1 LRTVIESGH
10 ASNLIDG
17 LIANGFRVDGNYK
30 YMNNLRAILCSILI
44 LAIGIPSYPVPTFS
58 DDAKSAYKRGQ
69 HAESLNQYD
78 AAYDAYKQAFTL
90 RPKEPRYIDGY
101 LRMRTAAAI
110 EHVTKGRQFLENQ
123 DMEGALIEFQRAAEI
138 DSTNFVAAS
147 EARRV
152 ALLIKRKAE
161 SAEASVSEANSQL
174 AKQVENAEGPIEL
187 QPSPNTPITLRMTTT
202 ADNVY
207 KTIGKLGGINVL
219 FDLDYKPQKITIELN
234 EVMMDE
240 ALRMVALES
249 KTFWRPISPTAIFV
263 AAEGKRKELESS
275 IMKTFYLHNVST
287 PAELQEVVGS
297 LKGMLDVS
305 RIQVNA
311 THSSITLRATP
322 DQLVL
327 AEKLVSDFDKPKPEV
342 IIDVAVMQVS
352 KDRMYN
358 LGTTVP
364 TSTSIS
370 PLSSGSGAS
379 GGSLSGLVK
388 VGSLFGNSLVTPIP
402 SATFTALM
410 SDSNTKLIQN
420 PEIRALNDEKAS
432 LKIGDRVPVAT
443 GSYSP
448 GIGGGS
454 VSPLVNTQFQ
464 YLDVGVNVD
473 ITPHIHSDHE
483 VTLKMVLEISSV
495 TGTNNIGGIS
505 QPVIGQRRIEHE
517 TRLEDGE
524 VNLVGGIL
532 EDTETQSLSGYP
544 WIANIPILKYL
555 FGQENRDH
563 TQNEIVFAIT
573 PHIVRADEVTNENLR
588 SIDVGT
594 NTSIG
599 LRYKVEKPAAPENPK
614 GQTKPSDT
622 PAAPQNKTP
631 QTALPPGA
639 PTPAAAPAAKLPR
652 L

>member
-1 LRTVIESGH
+1 
-10 ASNLIDG
+10 
-17 LIANGFRVDGNYK
+17 
-30 YMNNLRAILCSILI
+30 MNNLRAILCSILI
-44 LAIGIPSYPVPTFS
+44 LAIGIPSYPVPVFS
-58 DDAKSAYKRGQ
+58 DSAKSAYKRGQ

-78 AAYDAYKQAFTL
+78 TAYDAYKQAFSMK
-90 RPKEPRYIDGY
+90 PKEPKYVDGY

-110 EHVTKGRQFLENQ
+110 EHVKKGRQFLENQ
-123 DMEGALIEFQRAAEI
+123 DLEGALIEFQRAAEI

-152 ALLIKRKAE
+152 AIFIKRKAE
-161 SAEASVSEANSQL
+161 SAETSVSEANSQL

-297 LKGMLDVS
+297 LKGMLDVA

-311 THSSITLRATP
+311 AHSAITVRATP

-327 AEKLVSDFDKPKPEV
+327 CEKLVSDFDKPKPEV

-358 LGTTVP
+358 FGTTVP
-364 TSTSIS
+364 TSTSVS
-370 PLSSGSGAS
+370 PLSSSGGGS
-379 GGSLSGLVK
+379 GSLSGLVK

-432 LKIGDRVPVAT
+432 LKIGDRVPIAT
-443 GSYSP
+443 GSFTS
-448 GIGGGS
+448 GISANSG
-454 VSPLVNTQFQ
+454 VNTQFQ

-495 TGTNNIGGIS
+495 TGENNIGGIS

-532 EDTETQSLSGYP
+532 EDTERQSLSGYP

-555 FGQENRDH
+555 FGTENRDH

-588 SIDVGT
+588 AIDVGT

-599 LRYKVEKPAAPENPK
+599 LRYKEEKPAPPENPK

-622 PAAPQNKTP
+622 QPAPQNKTP
-631 QTALPPGA
+631 QTSTPPGP
-639 PTPAAAPAAKLPR
+639 PTPPAAPAAKLPR

>member
-1 LRTVIESGH
+1 
-10 ASNLIDG
+10 
-17 LIANGFRVDGNYK
+17 
-30 YMNNLRAILCSILI
+30 MNNLRAILCSILI
-44 LAIGIPSYPVPTFS
+44 LAIGIPSYPVPAFS
-58 DDAKSAYKRGQ
+58 DSAKSAYKRGQ
-69 HAESLNQYD
+69 RAESLNQYD
-78 AAYDAYKQAFTL
+78 NAYDAYKQAFAMK
-90 RPKEPRYIDGY
+90 PKEPKYVDGY

-110 EHVTKGRQFLENQ
+110 EHVKKGRQFLENQ
-123 DMEGALIEFQRAAEI
+123 DLEGALIEFQRAAEI
-138 DSTNFVAAS
+138 DSTNFVGAS

-152 ALLIKRKAE
+152 AILIKRKAE
-161 SAEASVSEANSQL
+161 SAETSASDANSQL
-174 AKQVENAEGPIEL
+174 AKQVENAQGPIEL

-240 ALRMVALES
+240 ALKLVALES
-249 KTFWRPISPTAIFV
+249 KTFWRPISATAIFV

-297 LKGMLDVS
+297 LKGMLDVA

-311 THSSITLRATP
+311 AHSAITVRATP

-327 AEKLVSDFDKPKPEV
+327 CEKLVSDFDKPKPEV

-358 LGTTVP
+358 FGTTVP
-364 TSTSIS
+364 TSTSVS
-370 PLSSGSGAS
+370 PLSSSGGS

-432 LKIGDRVPVAT
+432 LKIGDRVPIAT
-443 GSYSP
+443 GSFTS
-448 GIGGGS
+448 GISANSG
-454 VSPLVNTQFQ
+454 VNTQFQ

-495 TGTNNIGGIS
+495 TGENNIGGIS

-532 EDTETQSLSGYP
+532 EDTERQSLSGYP

-555 FGQENRDH
+555 FGTENRDH

-588 SIDVGT
+588 AIDVGT

-599 LRYKVEKPAAPENPK
+599 LRYKEEKPATPENPK

-622 PAAPQNKTP
+622 QPAPQNKTP
-631 QTALPPGA
+631 QTSIPPGP
-639 PTPAAAPAAKLPR
+639 PTPPAAPAAKLPR

>member
-1 LRTVIESGH
+1 
-10 ASNLIDG
+10 
-17 LIANGFRVDGNYK
+17 
-30 YMNNLRAILCSILI
+30 MNNLRAILCSILV
-44 LAIGIPSYPVPTFS
+44 LAVTVTGYPVPTFS
-58 DDAKSAYKRGQ
+58 DDAKSAFKRGQ

-78 AAYDAYKQAFTL
+78 AAYDAYKQAFGL
-90 RPKEPRYIDGY
+90 RPKDPRYADGY

-110 EHVTKGRQFLENQ
+110 EHVKKGRQFLENQ
-123 DMEGALIEFQRAAEI
+123 DLQGALIEFQRAAEI
-138 DSTNFVAAS
+138 DATNFIAAG

-152 ALLIKRKAE
+152 AILLRRQAE
-161 SAEASVSEANSQL
+161 SAESKASDANSQL
-174 AKQVENAEGPIEL
+174 AKKVENAEGPIEL
-187 QPSPNTPITLRMTTT
+187 TPSPNTPITLRMTTT

-234 EVMMDE
+234 EVMMNE

-263 AAEGKRKELESS
+263 AAEGKRKELESNV
-275 IMKTFYLHNVST
+275 MKTFYLHNLAT
-287 PAELQEVVGS
+287 PAELQEVVGT

-327 AEKLVSDFDKPKPEV
+327 AEKLVQDYDKPKPEV

-352 KDRMYN
+352 RDRTRT

-364 TSTSIS
+364 TSTSFG
-370 PLSSGSGAS
+370 PLSSGGSS

-388 VGSLFGNSLVTPIP
+388 IGSLFGNSIVTPIP
-402 SATFTALM
+402 SASFTALM
-410 SDSNTKLIQN
+410 SDSNTKLLQN

-432 LKIGDRVPVAT
+432 LKIGDRVPIAT

-448 GIGGGS
+448 GIGGGN

-495 TGTNNIGGIS
+495 TGFQDIGGIS
-505 QPVIGQRRIEHE
+505 QPKIGQRRIEHE

-532 EDTETQSLSGYP
+532 EDTESTSLSGYP
-544 WIANIPILKYL
+544 WIANIPLLKYL
-555 FGQENRDH
+555 FGQENKDH

-573 PHIVRADEVTNENLR
+573 PHIVRADEVTDENLR
-588 SIDVGT
+588 AIDVGSG
-594 NTSIG
+594 NNIG
-599 LRYKVEKPAAPENPK
+599 LRYKEEKSATPETPK
-614 GQTKPSDT
+614 DQTKPSDAP
-622 PAAPQNKTP
+622 PAVPNRTP
-631 QTALPPGA
+631 QASGPA
-639 PTPAAAPAAKLPR
+639 PTPAAPAAPAARGPR

>member
-1 LRTVIESGH
+1 MV
-10 ASNLIDG
+10 
-17 LIANGFRVDGNYK
+17 
-30 YMNNLRAILCSILI
+30 
-44 LAIGIPSYPVPTFS
+44 AIGVPSYPVPTFS

-78 AAYDAYKQAFTL
+78 AAYDAYKQAFAL
-90 RPKEPRYIDGY
+90 KPKEPKYVDGY

-110 EHVTKGRQFLENQ
+110 EHVKKGRQFLENQ
-123 DMEGALIEFQRAAEI
+123 DLQGALIEFQRAAEI
-138 DSTNFVAAS
+138 DGTNFVAAG

-152 ALLIKRKAE
+152 AILIRRQAE
-161 SAEASVSEANSQL
+161 SAETKASEANSQL
-174 AKQVENAEGPIEL
+174 QQKVENVEGPIEL
-187 QPSPNTPITLRMTTT
+187 EPSPNTPITLRMTTT

-240 ALRMVALES
+240 ALKMVAMES

-263 AAEGKRKELESS
+263 AADGKRKELESNVL
-275 IMKTFYLHNVST
+275 KTFYLHNVST

-297 LKGMLDVS
+297 LKGMLDVN
-305 RIQVNA
+305 RIQVNP

-327 AEKLVSDFDKPKPEV
+327 AQKLVSDYDKPKPEV

-352 KDRMYN
+352 RDYART

-364 TSTSIS
+364 TSTSVG
-370 PLSSGSGAS
+370 PLSSSGTSS
-379 GGSLSGLVK
+379 GTLSGLVK

-402 SATFTALM
+402 SASFEALM
-410 SDSNTKLIQN
+410 SDSSTKLLQN

-432 LKIGDRVPVAT
+432 LKIGDRVPIAT
-443 GSYSP
+443 GSYTP
-448 GIGGGS
+448 GIGGGN

-495 TGTNNIGGIS
+495 TGFQDIGGIS
-505 QPVIGQRRIEHE
+505 QPKIGQRRIEHE

-532 EDTETQSLSGYP
+532 EDTESTSLSGYP
-544 WIANIPILKYL
+544 WIANIPLLKYL
-555 FGQENRDH
+555 FGQEQKDH
-563 TQNEIVFAIT
+563 TQNEIIFAIT
-573 PHIVRADEVTNENLR
+573 PHIVRADEITDENLR
-588 SIDVGT
+588 PIDVGT
-594 NTSIG
+594 SNAIG
-599 LRYKVEKPAAPENPK
+599 LRYKETKPTTPDSPK
-614 GQTKPSDT
+614 DQTKPSDT
-622 PAAPQNKTP
+622 PTTPPSRTP
-631 QTALPPGA
+631 QTSGPPPAQA
-639 PTPAAAPAAKLPR
+639 PPAAPAAKLPR